1 MEDSIARHGGA
12 SPFDHIKKIDDD
24 GQEFWSARDLM
35 PLLGYTQRNAWQK
48 FTDVIDRAKSS
59 ASAQNIDLTSHFIG
73 NGETPK
79 GGGPTRQ
86 DVLLTRYAAYL
97 VAMNGDPRKP
107 EVAAAQSYFAVKT
120 REAEVIQEQ
129 QQALT
134 MPQNYGEALRALAD
148 TFEAKEQAEKELGI
162 AAPKAA
168 RYDEWMDADGAADF
182 LTVSKI
188 LGVGRTKMLQELR
201 DLEVL
206 NVTGVA
212 KNTPRAQYAPYFKVT
227 SNIFFDHYGDKKVGY
242 KTRVKPAGIDLIAR
256 KLDLDAVAA

>member
-1 MEDSIARHGGA
+1 MTTIDKMNA
-12 SPFDHIKKIDDD
+12 SPFDHIKTTDDQ
-24 GQEFWSARDLM
+24 GNEFWSARDLM
-35 PLLGYTQRNAWQK
+35 PLLGYTNWTQFSK
-48 FTDVIDRAKSS
+48 SIDRAK
-59 ASAQNIDLTSHFIG
+59 AAAEAQNMDLTSLFKVNLEKTAGRHRENYF
-73 NGETPK
+73 
-79 GGGPTRQ
+79 
-86 DVLLTRYAAYL
+86 LTRYSAYL
-97 VAMNGDPRKP
+97 VAMTGDPRKP
-107 EVAAAQSYFAVKT
+107 EVAAALTYFAVKT

-188 LGVGRTKMLQELR
+188 LGVGRTKMLKELR

-227 SNIFFDHYGDKKVGY
+227 SNIYSDRYGEKKVGY
-242 KTRVKPAGIDLIAR
+242 KVRVKPSGIDLIAR
-256 KLDLDAVAA
+256 KLDLNTAAA